1 MTESNAN
8 KIVANTSLKESREG
22 FHSKKMQIAT
32 KYVELKNPI
41 EFTVALNKERVVFR
55 GVDCRTLGALE
66 MPFPRLR

>member
-41 EFTVALNKERVVFR
+41 EFTVALNNER
-55 GVDCRTLGALE
+55 GVIRGV
-66 MPFPRLR
+66 

>member
-22 FHSKKMQIAT
+22 SHSKKMQIAT

-41 EFTVALNKERVVFR
+41 EFTVALNNER
-55 GVDCRTLGALE
+55 GVIRG
-66 MPFPRLR
+66 M

>member
-41 EFTVALNKERVVFR
+41 EFTVALNNER
-55 GVDCRTLGALE
+55 GVIRGVQNA
-66 MPFPRLR
+66 